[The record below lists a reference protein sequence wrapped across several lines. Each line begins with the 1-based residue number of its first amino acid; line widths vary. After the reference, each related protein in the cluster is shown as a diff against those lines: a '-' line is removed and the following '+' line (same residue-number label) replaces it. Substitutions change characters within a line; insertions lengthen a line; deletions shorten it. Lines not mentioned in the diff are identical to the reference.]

1 MKAGG
6 SSDQTSGSH
15 SLPRP
20 GSREVPQSTA
30 SLCVAWIVWA
40 ILVTSDNGAPGG
52 LGVLVAWPA
61 LLLGLALISLPLIW
75 AFRVIRGMRP
85 NGDSLAGSDDSRP
98 GGPAEV
104 DDSGGSQEAGAEVTE
119 PR

>member
-1 MKAGG
+1 MRANPWLAVAIAVGV
-6 SSDQTSGSH
+6 
-15 SLPRP
+15 L
-20 GSREVPQSTA
+20 VCA
-30 SLCVAWIVWA
+30 AWIVWA
-40 ILVTSDNGAPGG
+40 ILVTSDNGARAG

-75 AFRVIRGMRP
+75 AFRQISGTRA
-85 NGDSLAGSDDSRP
+85 NGGSLAGSDYSRS
-98 GGPAEV
+98 GGPAEA